1 MNLNGQIEAAEN
13 HFKQILED
21 FFISVFMEKS
31 LSSHGIEHHRRVWVY
46 SKEILPLVFEHHHLS
61 NPHFTEELIVAAYLH
76 DIGMSV
82 ETGPRHGR
90 YSVELCKRFLKIN
103 GLKTENFR
111 AALEAI
117 ENHDLKDYDSASGSP
132 DLLTILSVADDL
144 DAFGFIGI
152 FRYAEIYLT
161 RKKSFENI
169 GSLIM
174 DNAAVRFNHFLRIIG
189 YHDLL
194 EEKYKK
200 KYLILDDFFKEY
212 NISLLTYVFGT
223 GYPTG
228 YCGVI
233 EIINDLIKKKTG
245 ILEFL
250 ENKEQDKYDQV
261 IQWYFNSLGKEL
273 LR

>member
-1 MNLNGQIEAAEN
+1 MNLNGQIESAEN

-21 FFISVFMEKS
+21 FFVSVFMEKS

-46 SKEILPLVFEHHHLS
+46 SKELLPLIFEHHHLS
-61 NPHFTEELIVAAYLH
+61 NPHFIEELIVAAYLH

-90 YSVELCKRFLKIN
+90 HSVELCKRFLKKY
-103 GLKTENFR
+103 GLKTEDFST
-111 AALEAI
+111 ALEAI
-117 ENHDLKDYDSASGSP
+117 ENHDLKDYNSASQSS

-152 FRYAEIYLT
+152 FRFAEIYLT
-161 RKKSFENI
+161 RKINIEDI

-174 DNAAVRFNHFLRIIG
+174 ENAALRFNHFLRIIG

-212 NISLLTYVFGT
+212 NISVLNYAFGT
-223 GYPTG
+223 GHPTG

-233 EIINDLIKKKTG
+233 EIINVLIMKKTD
-245 ILEFL
+245 IREFL
-250 ENKEQDKYDQV
+250 ENAEQDKYDQV
-261 IQWYFNSLGKEL
+261 IQWYFDSLGKEL
-273 LR
+273 LG